1 MDTFK
6 TRPGSSEELLITEE
20 NFTNKTKKQFPY
32 VMKEN
37 GKNVYKAICPACDN
51 PIRIVGLYKREE
63 DVKRK
68 PYGRHT
74 PSDLPG
80 LTVYNEE
87 DYLNCPYHNPNQSN
101 DGAKRRPGDKKSS
114 WIYDLMKE
122 HFDLII
128 SILEVYIYTL
138 VTILQKHCCKIGKIM
153 KDGDI
158 IIQIIIIFHI
168 CCCMPK
174 NHIEYSDN

>member
-101 DGAKRRPGDKKSS
+101 NQSNDGAKRRPGDKKSS

-128 SILEVYIYTL
+128 SILEKSLHIYISYYFAETL
-138 VTILQKHCCKIGKIM
+138 LQNW
-153 KDGDI
+153 
-158 IIQIIIIFHI
+158 
-168 CCCMPK
+168 K
-174 NHIEYSDN
+174 NNEGWRYYHTNYNNLSYM